1 MENAEV
7 EDIKISI
14 VIVNY
19 NVKYLL
25 EQCLYSVRSAL
36 GGREAQI
43 FVVDN
48 ASTDGSVEYLT
59 PLFPEVEFIKNREN
73 RGFGAANN
81 QVLGR
86 CKGQYVLLLN
96 PDTVI
101 GEESLFS
108 LMFYLDDHPAIGAVG
123 VKMLN
128 GRGEFLPES
137 KRSFPTLWI
146 AFCKLFALSKLFP
159 NSPKYA
165 QYNLPYLNPD
175 KPHKVDVLCGAF
187 MLIRREALAKCG
199 MFDESF
205 FMYGED
211 IDLSYRLVHAGYKNY
226 YMPERVLHYK
236 GKSSEKDDLKYL
248 ESFYGAM
255 KVFFD
260 KYYPDSSKFLKSLVY
275 FAIRIRMRL
284 AALSGWKGGKRK
296 RLNPHRRLLVIS
308 REANF
313 ATVKQQCLQM
323 MGKLEYV
330 NLWNLDEERA
340 LDAICRK
347 NKMKQFTD
355 IVFCFPD
362 VRFEQMFLL
371 MDTMPEKKIDYHIY
385 NHFSKRVIS
394 PE

>member
-1 MENAEV
+1 M
-7 EDIKISI
+7 
-14 VIVNY
+14 
-19 NVKYLL
+19 
-25 EQCLYSVRSAL
+25 
-36 GGREAQI
+36 
-43 FVVDN
+43 
-48 ASTDGSVEYLT
+48 
-59 PLFPEVEFIKNREN
+59 
-73 RGFGAANN
+73 
-81 QVLGR
+81 
-86 CKGQYVLLLN
+86 
-96 PDTVI
+96 
-101 GEESLFS
+101 
-108 LMFYLDDHPAIGAVG
+108 
-123 VKMLN
+123 
-128 GRGEFLPES
+128 
-137 KRSFPTLWI
+137 
-146 AFCKLFALSKLFP
+146 
-159 NSPKYA
+159 
-165 QYNLPYLNPD
+165 
-175 KPHKVDVLCGAF
+175 
-187 MLIRREALAKCG
+187 
-199 MFDESF
+199 
-205 FMYGED
+205 
-211 IDLSYRLVHAGYKNY
+211 
-226 YMPERVLHYK
+226 
-236 GKSSEKDDLKYL
+236 KYL

-284 AALSGWKGGKRK
+284 AALSGRKGGKRK